1 MATAKK
7 KAGGSDKVTST
18 EAALGP
24 GAHRDPVERIV
35 HVRAIDADYA
45 WNCRY
50 EKRTRSEGPSPDMS
64 VDGDPDEPGIEG
76 FAGGLEAVGQE
87 VPAVGYPYP
96 EPTAGKELRLVVGFR
111 RFSAAAWLEEHGRSI
126 KGLEPGQLRML
137 VYPTLTEAQA
147 RRMNIGENV
156 ARKNLTTPD
165 LVFAVRELFKVGP
178 ADGGSPLTGEQLA
191 TMYGKSKTYMTNI
204 VKVATKLREGTF
216 RRWRESLTKPLP
228 LVELSRVADLIASE
242 QEDAYQQTL
251 DLYEHKRG
259 SADDRAWYKSA
270 LRKARDVG
278 TMIGRA
284 QRRGILTLH
293 TDQVFDDEDTELI
306 RLFVRFRTKLGKSRV
321 PQKTV
326 TKVSDAFTEAYLY
339 ARDHT
344 DEDEDQD
351 EGSEEV

>member
-7 KAGGSDKVTST
+7 KAGGIDKLSST
-18 EAALGP
+18 EAASGP
-24 GAHRDPVERIV
+24 VAHPDPVERVV

-87 VPAVGYPYP
+87 VPAVGYPHP

-111 RFSAAAWLEEHGRSI
+111 RFSAAAWLEEHGRTF
-126 KGLEPGQLRML
+126 KGLEPGQLRVL
-137 VYPTLTEAQA
+137 VYPTLTEVEA

-165 LVFAVRELFKVGP
+165 LVFAVRELLRVEP
-178 ADGGSPLTGEQLA
+178 TLTGEQLA
-191 TMYGKSKTYMTNI
+191 TMYGKSKTYMVNI
-204 VKVATKLREGTF
+204 VKVAGKLREGTF

-228 LVELSRVADLIASE
+228 LVELSRVANLIASE
-242 QEDAYQQTL
+242 QEDAYQTAL
-251 DLYEHKRG
+251 DAYDHKRG
-259 SADDRAWYKSA
+259 PADDRAWYKSA

-278 TMIGRA
+278 SMIGRA

-339 ARDHT
+339 ARDHGPA
-344 DEDEDQD
+344 DGEEEEDEERD
-351 EGSEEV
+351 EV